1 MSMGSAEARRQRRWL
16 TKDMAILVLIL
27 ILVAYIVVDRELSKQ
42 REEAASGN
50 AQEAAAVIQGLCE
63 QGGVTAQEVAD
74 YCPRAEEIAEN
85 PTTPVAGPEGPRG
98 RGITNARITADGF
111 LELSYTD
118 DTSERVGR
126 VQGVDGD
133 DGVSI
138 VDAGVSGDG
147 NLVFTFS
154 DGSSRNVGR
163 VTGAPGADGTPGA
176 DGSPG
181 PTGAPGSDGDDG
193 TNGVDGQPGRGVA
206 DVIVTEA
213 GELQIAYTDAPD
225 NYITLGLVMGPPGP
239 AGADG
244 ADGEDGDDAK
254 QISSFEVTD
263 GGGPGEDALITFNDG
278 TTIRGRVCP
287 VGYGIG
293 SVVVLTPENPLTG
306 EEIAACVLLE

>member
-1 MSMGSAEARRQRRWL
+1 MMSMDSAEVRRQRRWL

-27 ILVAYIVVDRELSKQ
+27 ILVAYIVVDREMSKQ

-50 AQEAAAVIQGLCE
+50 AQEAATVIQDLCT
-63 QGGVTAQEVAD
+63 QGGVVAAQVAD
-74 YCPRAEEIAEN
+74 YCPRADEIVEN
-85 PTTPVAGPEGPRG
+85 PTTPVEGPEGPRG

-111 LELSYTD
+111 LELFYTD

-126 VQGVDGD
+126 VQGSDGD

-138 VDAGVSGDG
+138 IDAGVSGDG

-163 VTGAPGADGTPGA
+163 VTGAPGEPGDDGTPGV

-181 PTGAPGSDGDDG
+181 PTGAPGADGDDG
-193 TNGVDGQPGRGVA
+193 APGRGVA

-225 NYITLGLVMGPPGP
+225 NYITLGLVIGPPGP
-239 AGADG
+239 AG

-254 QISSFEVTD
+254 QIASFGIDDE
-263 GGGPGEDALITFNDG
+263 GAPGEDALITFNDG
-278 TTIRGRVCP
+278 TTLRGRVCP
-287 VGYGIG
+287 DGYGLG
-293 SVVVLTPENPLTG
+293 SRTVLTPENPLTG
-306 EEIAACVLLE
+306 EEILACVPLE

>member
-1 MSMGSAEARRQRRWL
+1 MSMDSAEVRRPTRWVI
-16 TKDMAILVLIL
+16 TNVVILALIFL
-27 ILVAYIVVDRELSKQ
+27 IVGYIAVDRELSKR

-50 AQEAAAVIQGLCE
+50 AQEAATIIQDLCT
-63 QGGVTAQEVAD
+63 QGGAVADQVAD
-74 YCPRAEEIAEN
+74 YCPRADEIAEN
-85 PTTPVAGPEGPRG
+85 PTTPVTGPEGPRG

-118 DTSERVGR
+118 ATSERVGR
-126 VQGVDGD
+126 VQGSNGD

-138 VDAGVSGDG
+138 IDAGVSGEG

-163 VTGAPGADGTPGA
+163 VTGAPGEDGTPGV

-193 TNGVDGQPGRGVA
+193 VNGADGAPGRGIS

-225 NYITLGLVMGPPGP
+225 NYITLGLVMGPQGP

-254 QISSFEVTD
+254 QISSFEITD